1 MPVEYFY
8 KLPSCVVLLTI
19 SFSGPIIEESRVIM
33 FPNQSMGYDR
43 AITVFSP
50 EGRLYQV
57 EYATEAVRH
66 GPLAVGV
73 KATNGVVLAGEKR
86 TPNKLIDLSTLK
98 KILLIDDH
106 VGTAIAGLHA
116 DARKLIDQARVRSQV
131 NRLSYDEPISIQSL
145 VVDICDTKQM
155 HTQYGGVRP
164 FGVSLLVAGVD
175 DFGPQL
181 YSTDPS
187 GSFWGWK
194 AHAIGKDADVVR
206 DFFEKELAGKKMPD
220 LDGAID
226 LALRGIRQSE
236 AKSEDEDEED
246 ETIDIGVIDTED
258 KQFRI
263 LSRDEVKA
271 LTTKKE

>member
-1 MPVEYFY
+1 
-8 KLPSCVVLLTI
+8 
-19 SFSGPIIEESRVIM
+19 
-33 FPNQSMGYDR
+33 MGYDR

-73 KATNGVVLAGEKR
+73 KAKDGVVLVGEKR
-86 TPNKLIDLSTLK
+86 SPHNLVDLSTLK
-98 KILLIDDH
+98 KLLLIDDH

-116 DARKLIDQARVRSQV
+116 DARKLIDQARVKAQI

-175 DFGPQL
+175 DHGPRLRRRIRRVLKRRGGRSWQRSFARRL
-181 YSTDPS
+181 RFRGHGGSAEDASVGRRPVRPDGLS
-187 GSFWGWK
+187 GRTGRWRKRAERPRAQRRS
-194 AHAIGKDADVVR
+194 
-206 DFFEKELAGKKMPD
+206 
-220 LDGAID
+220 
-226 LALRGIRQSE
+226 
-236 AKSEDEDEED
+236 
-246 ETIDIGVIDTED
+246 
-258 KQFRI
+258 
-263 LSRDEVKA
+263 
-271 LTTKKE
+271 

>member
-1 MPVEYFY
+1 
-8 KLPSCVVLLTI
+8 
-19 SFSGPIIEESRVIM
+19 
-33 FPNQSMGYDR
+33 MGYDR

-73 KATNGVVLAGEKR
+73 KAKDGVVLAGEKR
-86 TPNKLIDLSTLK
+86 SPHTLVDLDTLK

-116 DARKLIDQARVRSQV
+116 DARKLIDQARVQAQV

-145 VVDICDTKQM
+145 VVNICDTKQM

-164 FGVSLLVAGVD
+164 FGVSLLVGGVD
-175 DFGPQL
+175 HDGPQL
-181 YSTDPS
+181 YTTDPS

-194 AHAIGKDADVVR
+194 AAAIGREADAVR
-206 DFFEKELAGKKMPD
+206 EFFKEKLEEAEYQELDLAKATELALKGLMKSGEIAEMEPAERARRVEIGKIDVKDKTFKPLTFEEVEAALSTIK
-220 LDGAID
+220 LD
-226 LALRGIRQSE
+226 E
-236 AKSEDEDEED
+236 
-246 ETIDIGVIDTED
+246 
-258 KQFRI
+258 
-263 LSRDEVKA
+263 
-271 LTTKKE
+271 

>member
-1 MPVEYFY
+1 
-8 KLPSCVVLLTI
+8 
-19 SFSGPIIEESRVIM
+19 M
-33 FPNQSMGYDR
+33 FPTQSMGYDR

-73 KATNGVVLAGEKR
+73 KVETGVVLVGEKR
-86 TPNKLIDLSTLK
+86 SPNKLVDLSTLK

-116 DARKLIDQARVRSQV
+116 DARKLIDQARIRAQI

-164 FGVSLLVAGVD
+164 FGVSLLLAGID
-175 DFGPQL
+175 DHGPQL
-181 YSTDPS
+181 YTTDPS

-194 AHAIGKDADVVR
+194 AAAIGKESERVR
-206 DFFEKELAGKKMPD
+206 DFFVEKYNPKAKLDAALQLA
-220 LDGAID
+220 LDAID
-226 LALRGIRQSE
+226 EVSADTS
-236 AKSEDEDEED
+236 KPEERK
-246 ETIDIGVIDTED
+246 ETLEIGMINSADM
-258 KQFRI
+258 KFRI
-263 LSRDEVKA
+263 LSDDEVEGILK
-271 LTTKKE
+271 TRIKPE

>member
-1 MPVEYFY
+1 
-8 KLPSCVVLLTI
+8 
-19 SFSGPIIEESRVIM
+19 M
-33 FPNQSMGYDR
+33 FPTQSMGYDR

-73 KATNGVVLAGEKR
+73 KVKDGVVLAGEKR
-86 TPNKLIDLSTLK
+86 SPNPLVDLTTLK

-116 DARKLIDQARVRSQV
+116 DARKLIDQARVRAQI
-131 NRLSYDEPISIQSL
+131 NRLSYDEPITIQSL

-164 FGVSLLVAGVD
+164 FGVSLLVAGID
-175 DFGPQL
+175 DMGPQL
-181 YSTDPS
+181 YTTDPS

-194 AHAIGKDADVVR
+194 ATAIGKESDVVR
-206 DFFEKELAGKKMPD
+206 EYFKDKYKEGMN
-220 LDGAID
+220 LDGALK
-226 LALRGIRQSE
+226 LALDGLFDARGETSE
-236 AKSEDEDEED
+236 ENPAEKAMNIEIGIIKTDDKMFKILTQEEVEKVLTPEKS
-246 ETIDIGVIDTED
+246 
-258 KQFRI
+258 
-263 LSRDEVKA
+263 
-271 LTTKKE
+271 

>member
-1 MPVEYFY
+1 
-8 KLPSCVVLLTI
+8 
-19 SFSGPIIEESRVIM
+19 M
-33 FPNQSMGYDR
+33 FPTQSMGYDR

-73 KATNGVVLAGEKR
+73 KAKDGVVLVGEKR
-86 TPNKLIDLSTLK
+86 SPHNLVDLSTLK
-98 KILLIDDH
+98 KLLLIDDH

-116 DARKLIDQARVRSQV
+116 DARKLIDQARVKAQI

-145 VVDICDTKQM
+145 VIDICDTKQL

-175 DFGPQL
+175 DHGPRL
-181 YSTDPS
+181 YTTDPS

-194 AHAIGKDADVVR
+194 AAAIGKESDIVR
-206 DFFEKELAGKKMPD
+206 DFFKDKYEDGMVLADALKLALAGLFEARGEQDEKDPAELAK
-220 LDGAID
+220 
-226 LALRGIRQSE
+226 RVE
-236 AKSEDEDEED
+236 
-246 ETIDIGVIDTED
+246 IGQIDTTE
-258 KQFRI
+258 KMFKI
-263 LSRDEVKA
+263 LSEEEVTTI
-271 LTTKKE
+271 LTP

>member
-1 MPVEYFY
+1 
-8 KLPSCVVLLTI
+8 
-19 SFSGPIIEESRVIM
+19 M
-33 FPNQSMGYDR
+33 FPPQSMGYDR

-73 KATNGVVLAGEKR
+73 KGTNGVVLAGEKR
-86 TPNKLIDLSTLK
+86 SPHALVDLTTLK

-116 DARKLIDQARVRSQV
+116 DARKLIDQARVQSQI

-145 VVDICDTKQM
+145 VVNICDTKQL

-164 FGVSLLVAGVD
+164 FGVSLLVGGID
-175 DFGPQL
+175 DHGPQL
-181 YSTDPS
+181 YTTDPS

-194 AHAIGKDADVVR
+194 ATAIGRESDVVR
-206 DFFEKELAGKKMPD
+206 DFFNDKYDESLD
-220 LDGAID
+220 IDGALN
-226 LALRGIRQSE
+226 LALEGLLKARGDTSAIDATERANTVE
-236 AKSEDEDEED
+236 IG
-246 ETIDIGVIDTED
+246 TIDD
-258 KQFRI
+258 KDKSFKI
-263 LSRDEVKA
+263 FSKDEVEA
-271 LTTKKE
+271 ILGTF